1 MQKWTLYIPVQGPM
15 LRQKAEEKAL
25 KSNNEFAPLKGWLDL
40 FRKCTGLSYR
50 TMSGEFQ
57 NRN

>member
-1 MQKWTLYIPVQGPM
+1 MDIIHTNSRSSM

-25 KSNNEFAPLKGWLDL
+25 KLNNEFAPLRGWLDL
-40 FRKCTGLSYR
+40 FRKCAGFSYR

-57 NRN
+57 NHT